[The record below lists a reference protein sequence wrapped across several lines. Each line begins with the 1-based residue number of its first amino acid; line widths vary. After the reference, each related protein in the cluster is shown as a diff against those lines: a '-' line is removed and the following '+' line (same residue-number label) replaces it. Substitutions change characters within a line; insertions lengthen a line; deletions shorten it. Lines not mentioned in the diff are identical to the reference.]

1 MRVHAMIGA
10 WLVVGAGAFSNPSA
24 WLLQGLRRH
33 RGRGG
38 AAATCSAV
46 DLADDRAVYRELHR
60 VGGGMFY
67 KGVRGRSSGRG
78 GLFPASD
85 EKALDAF
92 GDVLRVLHAQAS
104 WLQVPNL
111 AREGLLSHTLHTHT
125 HARARAHT
133 HMMCVCVC
141 VCVCVR
147 ARAHMYTTCVCTH
160 FVCWCVSVYVNIYT
174 HTDAGVSLISIIL

>member
-1 MRVHAMIGA
+1 MRVHALIGA

-33 RGRGG
+33 RGRDGT
-38 AAATCSAV
+38 AATCSAV

-104 WLQVPNL
+104 WRYKFLETSL
-111 AREGLLSHTLHTHT
+111 ARVCSLTHYTHTHT
-125 HARARAHT
+125 HTHTNTHDTHTHTHTQT
-133 HMMCVCVC
+133 HMMCVCAC
-141 VCVCVR
+141 VCV
-147 ARAHMYTTCVCTH
+147 
-160 FVCWCVSVYVNIYT
+160 
-174 HTDAGVSLISIIL
+174 